1 MDQPPSLPPKL
12 PPQFPRQEHLTKPA
26 KPRSKHFKLHPVSWI
41 LLIITVLA
49 CLGGAYV
56 STRGQGFGPEQ
67 IGFYIGTLVGV
78 LILPCLL
85 GWLTWLLSR
94 RRQWAG
100 NLVFSLLLVLM
111 LPGPVAMFFQGEDE
125 EALLRQ
131 RIQELSASSND
142 DSISTEEQMQ
152 TLGELTASLKDY
164 AALTSDEREAV
175 IARVGAAFMEQS
187 ETLVGTF
194 LAAQGT
200 FADDDSVTLIAG
212 SYTEPSQLKHARTV
226 TQTYGRSAKAI
237 LDLYGNLTPR
247 FTAMFEAQGF
257 PPEAAAESA
266 REIASEVSP
275 ETLDSI
281 DYIYGT
287 HYDYATSIDKFL
299 KLLQDN
305 WGKWEYD
312 PDDQMLY
319 FEDDDTLA
327 AYNQLLK
334 RLVWLEERLN
344 AISEDNQE

>member
-1 MDQPPSLPPKL
+1 MDQPPSLPPQL
-12 PPQFPRQEHLTKPA
+12 PPQLPRQEHLVKPA

-41 LLIITVLA
+41 LLTITVLA
-49 CLGGAYV
+49 CLGGAYA
-56 STRGQGFGPEQ
+56 STHGQGFGPEQ
-67 IGFYIGTLVGV
+67 IGFYIGTLIGT
-78 LILPCLL
+78 LILPCVL

-111 LPGPVAMFFQGEDE
+111 LPGPVAMFFQAQDE
-125 EALLRQ
+125 EAILRQ
-131 RIQELSASSND
+131 RIQELSASNKD
-142 DSISTEEQMQ
+142 ESISAEEQLQ
-152 TLGELTASLKDY
+152 TMKELTTSLKDY
-164 AALTSDEREAV
+164 AALTSDEREAAT
-175 IARVGAAFMEQS
+175 ARVGAAFMEQS
-187 ETLVGTF
+187 QSQLDKF
-194 LAAQGT
+194 LAAHAA
-200 FADDDSVTLIAG
+200 FADDDSVTLVAG
-212 SYTEPSQLKHARTV
+212 SYTEPVQLKHARTV
-226 TQTYGRSAKAI
+226 TQAYGQSAKAV

-257 PPEAAAESA
+257 PPKAAAESA
-266 REIASEVSP
+266 REIASEVGP

-287 HYDYATSIDKFL
+287 HYEYATSIDKFL

-305 WGKWEYD
+305 WGQWEYD
-312 PDDQMLY
+312 PDEQMLY

-344 AISEDNQE
+344 TISEDNQE